1 MGLWRA
7 VPGKGP
13 WVPVPGRHGGLGAE
27 AMGGKTQGLQIL
39 EPMLGPSQH
48 GSKNF
53 NVREESGAGAG
64 QGLTGG
70 CQLSGEKPPVPEEG
84 AWN

>member
-1 MGLWRA
+1 
-7 VPGKGP
+7 
-13 WVPVPGRHGGLGAE
+13 
-27 AMGGKTQGLQIL
+27 MGGKTQGLQIL
-39 EPMLGPSQH
+39 EPVLGPSQH

-53 NVREESGAGAG
+53 NVREGCGAGAG
-64 QGLTGG
+64 RGLTGG